1 MSLSKKR
8 RVFIEEYLQCWNGT
22 EAARRAGYKFPRRQ
36 ASYLLSIIDIREAI
50 EKRIAEKAMSAD
62 EVLLRLAEQA
72 RSEQTKYLTAK
83 GSIDLEG
90 LIEAGKAHLVKG
102 TRWDGKDN
110 LVIEF
115 HDAQAA
121 LVHLGR
127 HYKLFTDQ
135 VEHTGSVVVKVVRGV
150 STDDL

>member
-8 RVFIEEYLQCWNGT
+8 RVFIEEYLRCWNQT
-22 EAARRAGYKFPRRQ
+22 EAARRAGYKNPEVMGCRLMKVKEVRKLVDQ
-36 ASYLLSIIDIREAI
+36 RI
-50 EKRIAEKAMSAD
+50 EELAMSAN

-72 RSEQTKYLTAK
+72 RSEQTKYLIAN
-83 GSIDLEG
+83 GSVDLKRLID
-90 LIEAGKAHLVKG
+90 AGKAHLVKG
-102 TRWDGKDN
+102 TRWDRAGN
-110 LVIEF
+110 LIVEF

-135 VEHTGSVVVKVVRGV
+135 MEHTGSVIVKVVRGV